1 MKITEQQL
9 FDYIHCP
16 ALFEMK
22 YIRKIPLEESLSTPK
37 LLNKVAKYFYLNLL
51 NGKICT
57 TSELKKKWDS
67 ICAKHEEQINPKK
80 VMEGMSLIM
89 KLYNWASDE
98 QAVVLDIDSP
108 YIIRVGDVELVGN
121 MGTILAAPNN
131 KYELL
136 ITDFSSR
143 LPDQSLIDIKLKY
156 TLEAY
161 AFQKVYNKFIDGV
174 RVHSVKY
181 NKDFYTSRTDGDFK
195 RLETAIRNVGKSIQD
210 GLFYPRE
217 GMCST
222 CPAKGYC
229 KYWFYD

>member
-1 MKITEQQL
+1 MKITEQQF
-9 FDYIHCP
+9 FDYMHCP

-22 YIRKIPLEESLSTPK
+22 HIRNIPLEEQISSPK
-37 LLNKVAKYFYLNLL
+37 LLNRVAKYFYLNLL

-67 ICAKHEEQINPKK
+67 ICQGYEDKIDAKKIL
-80 VMEGMSLIM
+80 EGMGLIM
-89 KLYNWASDE
+89 KLYNWASNE
-98 QAVVLDIDSP
+98 QAVVLDINTP
-108 YIIRVGDVELVGN
+108 YIIRVGDTELVGN
-121 MGTILAAPNN
+121 LGTILAAPNN

-136 ITDFSSR
+136 ITSFSSR
-143 LPDQSLIDIKLKY
+143 LPDQTLIDMKLEY

-161 AFQKVYNKFIDGV
+161 VFHEVHNKFVDGV

-181 NKDFYTSRTDGDFK
+181 DKDFYTSRADGDFK
-195 RLETAIRNVGKSIQD
+195 RLETAIKNVGKSIEND
-210 GLFYPRE
+210 LYYPRE

-229 KYWFYD
+229 KYWS

>member
-1 MKITEQQL
+1 MRITEQQL

-22 YIRKIPLEESLSTPK
+22 HIRNIPLEEQVSLPK
-37 LLNKVAKYFYLNLL
+37 LLNKVAKFFYLNLL

-67 ICAKHEEQINPKK
+67 ICQQYEEQINPKQI
-80 VMEGMSLIM
+80 MEGFSLIM

-108 YIIRVGDVELVGN
+108 YTVRVGDIEIVGN
-121 MGTILAAPNN
+121 MGTILAAPNDR
-131 KYELL
+131 YELL
-136 ITDFSSR
+136 VTDFSSR
-143 LPDQSLIDIKLKY
+143 LPDQSIIDMKLKY

-161 AFQKVYNKFIDGV
+161 AFYKVYNKFISGV

-195 RLETAIRNVGKSIQD
+195 RLETAIRNAGKCIEND
-210 GLFYPRE
+210 FYYPRE

-229 KYWFYD
+229 KFWSRD

>member
-1 MKITEQQL
+1 MKITEQQF
-9 FDYIHCP
+9 FDYMHCP

-22 YIRKIPLEESLSTPK
+22 HIKGIPLEEAVSVPK

-67 ICAKHEEQINPKK
+67 ICQEQGERINNKK
-80 VMEGMSLIM
+80 AMEGISLIM
-89 KLYNWASDE
+89 KLYNWAADE
-98 QAVVLDIDSP
+98 RAVVLDIDTP
-108 YIIRVGDVELVGN
+108 YTIRVEDTELVGN
-121 MGTILAAPNN
+121 LGTILAAPNN

-136 ITDFSSR
+136 ETEFSSR
-143 LPDQSLIDIKLKY
+143 LPDQTLIDMKLKY

-161 AFQKVYNKFIDGV
+161 AFNKVYNKFIDGV
-174 RVHSVKY
+174 RVHSVKHA
-181 NKDFYTSRTDGDFK
+181 KDFQTSRADGDFQ
-195 RLETAIRNVGKSIQD
+195 RLETAIKNVGKSIEA
-210 GLFYPRE
+210 GLYYPRE

-229 KYWFYD
+229 KYWKA

>member
-22 YIRKIPLEESLSTPK
+22 YLRQVPLEEPVSSSK

-67 ICAKHEEQINPKK
+67 VCQGQEGQISGKAI
-80 VMEGMSLIM
+80 MEGISLIM
-89 KLYNWASDE
+89 KLYNWAANE
-98 QAVVLDIDSP
+98 QAVVLDIDTP
-108 YIIRVGDVELVGN
+108 YTIKIGDTELVGN
-121 MGTILAAPNN
+121 LGTILAAPNN
-131 KYELL
+131 KFELL
-136 ITDFSSR
+136 VTDFSSR
-143 LPDQSLIDIKLKY
+143 LPDQTLVDMKLKY

-161 AFQKVYNKFIDGV
+161 AFHQVYNKFIDGI
-174 RVHSVKY
+174 RIHSVKHAR
-181 NKDFYTSRTDGDFK
+181 DFYTSRSDGDFK
-195 RLETAIRNVGKSIQD
+195 RLEAAIRNVGKSIED
-210 GLFYPRE
+210 GVYYPRE

-229 KYWFYD
+229 KYWFV